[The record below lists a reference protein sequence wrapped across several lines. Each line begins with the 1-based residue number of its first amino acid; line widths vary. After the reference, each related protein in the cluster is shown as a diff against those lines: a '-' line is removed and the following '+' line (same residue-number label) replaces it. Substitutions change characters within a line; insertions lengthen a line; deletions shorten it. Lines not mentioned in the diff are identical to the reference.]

1 MVSLVINTK
10 IRQTNSTSHKQ
21 CGHVPCRQLAPR
33 KKKEEDS
40 KLSPFFPRFTRQTRN
55 LSWGRGSERVGRGQ
69 GCCASWTPYTWKEID
84 MRKKCYASQVNPA
97 SISALYPMSQSPL
110 PTAVSCHGGELWNIP
125 WIAPCPAMSCIHF
138 LALYDCSVTISST
151 SHTSLSCRTNYN

>member
-1 MVSLVINTK
+1 MVSLFINTK
-10 IRQTNSTSHKQ
+10 ISQTNSTSHKQ

-40 KLSPFFPRFTRQTRN
+40 KLSPFFPKFTRQTRD
-55 LSWGRGSERVGRGQ
+55 LSWGRGSERVERGQ

-97 SISALYPMSQSPL
+97 SISALYPVSHVPIPL
-110 PTAVSCHGGELWNIP
+110 ANCCLLPRGRTLEHTRDSSMSCHVLYPLSGPIWLLGHHQLYQ
-125 WIAPCPAMSCIHF
+125 SHF
-138 LALYDCSVTISST
+138 PQLQ
-151 SHTSLSCRTNYN
+151 N